1 MLKPINILKYYLF
14 GTFTMTFYI
23 QLLEF
28 SLPFWSTHTAC
39 NVRISISQLHCKHRL
54 EHCPALKCISF
65 TTGSYQVP
73 DRVSITSPLFFYF
86 VSSYIVPSLAIYN
99 RKTVKNSLTK
109 IITSIPTKVWS
120 YSPTLNGTGFNV
132 HQIGKYSSF
141 FYHSAFLI
149 TSPVQTQQTYN
160 IHMTQIHSKEHP
172 VSYIHILVGA
182 VQ

>member
-141 FYHSAFLI
+141 FIIQPSSSHPQCKLSKHTISIWPKY
-149 TSPVQTQQTYN
+149 TQKNIQCHIFTY
-160 IHMTQIHSKEHP
+160 
-172 VSYIHILVGA
+172 
-182 VQ
+182 